1 MLKNEIIA
9 QARAS
14 EKDNNNAGR
23 NDPAGVVVAVVLV
36 VGMTFCFTC
45 MSRGTI
51 LVDGFISR

>member
-9 QARAS
+9 QACAS

-23 NDPAGVVVAVVLV
+23 NDSAGVVVVAVLV

-45 MSRGTI
+45 MSTGTI